1 MRVQLSPRWTLT
13 THHPAVSYGQPVLV
27 DEANNPAGPG
37 DWLLDEDG
45 GVVLA
50 ADLVARL
57 AREADLDAEGRAM
70 VARYC
75 LLELGH
81 ESNR

>member
-1 MRVQLSPRWTLT
+1 
-13 THHPAVSYGQPVLV
+13 
-27 DEANNPAGPG
+27 
-37 DWLLDEDG
+37 
-45 GVVLA
+45 VLA

-75 LLELGH
+75 LLEG
-81 ESNR
+81 